1 MFISAIIN
9 IEQFH
14 NDNLRGNSQ
23 GIIGIAEKNKIKREK
38 GKYEVICIYWVEKND
53 RFGD

>member
-23 GIIGIAEKNKIKREK
+23 GIIGIAEKTRLNERKESMK
-38 GKYEVICIYWVEKND
+38 
-53 RFGD
+53 